1 MSDPHVG
8 RPPLDPTQPSVS
20 VSVPMP
26 LSQFAAFCARAA
38 AEGVSVPAII
48 RADLDAAAGVSATIE
63 SRDAEDPDAVRAR

>member
-1 MSDPHVG
+1 MSEPHPLAHPLG

-26 LSQFAAFCARAA
+26 LSQFAAFCARAQ

-48 RADLDAAAGVSATIE
+48 RADLDAAAT
-63 SRDAEDPDAVRAR
+63 RDPRAD

>member
-1 MSDPHVG
+1 MSDHPLG

-48 RADLDAAAGVSATIE
+48 RADLDAAAPTKTLKTHDG
-63 SRDAEDPDAVRAR
+63 ARPGP

>member
-48 RADLDAAAGVSATIE
+48 RADLDAAAGVSETSATSE
-63 SRDAEDPDAVRAR
+63 TRRSNAD